1 MQHEILEAPVAVYN
15 FEVEGFHTYFVG
27 ETSVLVHNRCSVD
40 DISTGRTTPNNLT
53 EKLAMDSAKSNPS
66 AGKVLNI
73 KLKDTRLPEGS
84 VKMSQIFDTS
94 KGRIQIHYVWDKVK
108 NMFFDFKFK

>member
-1 MQHEILEAPVAVYN
+1 
-15 FEVEGFHTYFVG
+15 
-27 ETSVLVHNRCSVD
+27 
-40 DISTGRTTPNNLT
+40 
-53 EKLAMDSAKSNPS
+53 MDSAKSNPS